1 MAISKEWSH
10 TRSVLRKTYNKEVVR
25 FFGDLPADQDPDNG
39 TGRSSLKR
47 ASLIGA
53 TESMMSANIKMM
65 NFIYNIKQSHNKP
78 AVYGIPVSNLDQ
90 EIKYNPQVAL
100 WFREK
105 LADAKNHGREPIRA
119 RVSFRVL
126 DQNISKSEAQ
136 RLANVIKDKFGH
148 PLFYFQKGRTK
159 FSYED
164 KDRGYRF
171 IVATDDES
179 DAKKIIS
186 QTMEVQGHAPD
197 WERLFDSQSNQSWAK
212 KTKTILGQSV
222 EMPQKR
228 PIGRVYFTHAE
239 LKIHG
244 LNRDIILCDAT
255 GNHPGSLSVV

>member
-25 FFGDLPADQDPDNG
+25 YFGDLPEDQEPDNV

-65 NFIYNIKQSHNKP
+65 NFIFSIKQSHNKP
-78 AVYGIPVSNLDQ
+78 AIYGTPVTNLDE

-105 LADAKNHGREPIRA
+105 ISDARIKGRVPIRA

-126 DQNISKSEAQ
+126 DQNISKAEVQS
-136 RLANVIKDKFGH
+136 LANKIKAKFGE
-148 PLFYFQKGRTK
+148 PLFSFNKGKVK
-159 FSYED
+159 FSYRD
-164 KDRGYRF
+164 KERGYAF
-171 IVATDDES
+171 ILATDDEA
-179 DAKKIIS
+179 DARKVIDATLEL
-186 QTMEVQGHAPD
+186 QDHVPD
-197 WERLFDSQSNQSWAK
+197 WELLFDSTSNQSWAK
-212 KTKTILGQSV
+212 KTKQILGQTV
-222 EMPQKR
+222 EMPVKR
-228 PIGRVYFTHAE
+228 PIGKVWFTHAE

-255 GNHPGSLSVV
+255 RNYPGSLTVV